1 MRRAWF
7 QKPMTHFE
15 KLLFPIGTI
24 VETVESVESIW
35 NDGKPMPVAAFKS
48 KGTAIEMTLQHVSIS
63 QTQANDPGEDR
74 FGIRVTPSIQA
85 FAVFD
90 GHGGYL
96 ACDIATTLLLD
107 MIIAAI
113 ESADDELL
121 TNHRYDDLTH
131 NCTIHYVILT

>member
-15 KLLFPIGTI
+15 KILMVPL
-24 VETVESVESIW
+24 W
-35 NDGKPMPVAAFKS
+35 KRRNKS
-48 KGTAIEMTLQHVSIS
+48 KERAIAMTLQHVSIS